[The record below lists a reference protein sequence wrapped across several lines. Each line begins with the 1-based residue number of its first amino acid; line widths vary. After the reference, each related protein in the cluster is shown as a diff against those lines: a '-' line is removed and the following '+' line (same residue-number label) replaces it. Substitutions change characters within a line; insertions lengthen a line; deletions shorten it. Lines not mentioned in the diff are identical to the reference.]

1 MERTGNFKHTDAE
14 LAADPDLGR
23 DHASWGMA
31 ARYADRTLARAEASL
46 TPDSSTFD
54 RDRGPVSVFALGL
67 HWKLQS
73 LSHRKTVYLK
83 HDAQPMNFIIYI
95 GDQVPVDRR
104 SNGQVIQPSFTGA
117 SVTRS
122 SMASSKRKP

>member
-1 MERTGNFKHTDAE
+1 
-14 LAADPDLGR
+14 
-23 DHASWGMA
+23 MA

-73 LSHRKTVYLK
+73 LFHRKTVYLK
-83 HDAQPMNFIIYI
+83 HDAQPMKFIIYI
-95 GDQVPVDRR
+95 GDQTPVDLR
-104 SNGQVIQPSFTGA
+104 SNDQVIQPSFTGA
-117 SVTRS
+117 
-122 SMASSKRKP
+122 

>member
-1 MERTGNFKHTDAE
+1 VERTGNFKHTDAE

-54 RDRGPVSVFALGL
+54 RDRGPVSVFALRL

-73 LSHRKTVYLK
+73 LSHRKNVCLRDGVSHEINAHSSDTLLS
-83 HDAQPMNFIIYI
+83 
-95 GDQVPVDRR
+95 G
-104 SNGQVIQPSFTGA
+104 
-117 SVTRS
+117 TRT
-122 SMASSKRKP
+122 